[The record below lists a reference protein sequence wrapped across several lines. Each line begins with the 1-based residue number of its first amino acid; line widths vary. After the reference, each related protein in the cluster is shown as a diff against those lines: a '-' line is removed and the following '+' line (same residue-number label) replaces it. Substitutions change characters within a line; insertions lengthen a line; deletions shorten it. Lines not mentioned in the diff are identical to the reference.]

1 MSPGLKCSR
10 ILPPTSGAMV
20 ATAGSLCSVEMLAE
34 HLPLGGPRVVGLLT
48 RCLMSRVRVLR
59 VACRSCR
66 ASYDLA

>member
-20 ATAGSLCSVEMLAE
+20 AMAGSLCSVEMLAE

-48 RCLMSRVRVLR
+48 RCLMSLQG
-59 VACRSCR
+59 ACSE
-66 ASYDLA
+66 SGLQKLQGFL